1 LIASFSIVAVLAL
14 TAFAVLLPANVGV
27 LQELRQEQPDGQRIQ
42 KLMSRYTACTAVQ
55 GVMQIA
61 TLIVMTRIATL

>member
-1 LIASFSIVAVLAL
+1 VAVLAL
-14 TAFAVLLPANVGV
+14 TAFTVLLPANVGV